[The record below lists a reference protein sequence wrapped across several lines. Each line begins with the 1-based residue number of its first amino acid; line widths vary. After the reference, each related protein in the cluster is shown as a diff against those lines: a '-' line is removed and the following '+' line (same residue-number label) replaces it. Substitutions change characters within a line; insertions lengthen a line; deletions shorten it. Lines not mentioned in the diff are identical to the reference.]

1 MNFANYVDLAA
12 RDKPEKLAVE
22 DPFRSLT
29 FGELAAETNAVA
41 NGLESLGV
49 EAGDRVAMYV
59 PNSVNFVT
67 VYFGAMKRGAIPFP
81 INMRFE
87 GEEIEYVLSDSEAST
102 VVTTGTF
109 EDAITSLDVDSVENV
124 VVSNG
129 SKGIDYEDFVAS
141 ADTDYDVY
149 PRKEDE
155 LAELMY
161 TSGTTGRPKGVEH
174 THGNVNTNA
183 LGLIRYVEWSEHDVG
198 LTVCPC
204 FHVSGLNITVTPF
217 VVLGATNY
225 LLPQW
230 DPETTL
236 EYIEE
241 KDVTYT
247 FFIPTMVTDLLEADT
262 GEYDTDA
269 LENVGV
275 GGAPMPKERI
285 KAVEEALGCTL
296 LEGYGMTETSPLAA
310 VNVPGEDAVRKPG
323 SIGPVSKE
331 VVELRIEDPETGEEV
346 GTNEKGEL
354 LWHGDTI
361 TPGYYKMPEKNREA
375 FVEREGKRW
384 LRSGDIGRMDEDGH
398 IFLEDRVDDMIIT
411 GGENVYPR
419 EVENVL
425 YAIDGVV
432 EAAVFGT
439 PDERLGE
446 TITATIVRDDESD
459 LTVEDVERRCRE
471 ADLAGYKL
479 PRRIEFIEEMPK
491 TSTRKIDKVALRDR
505 FD

>member
-12 RDKPEKLAVE
+12 RNDPDKVAVG
-22 DPFRSLT
+22 DPFRTLT
-29 FGELAAETNAVA
+29 FAELAAETNAVA

-49 EAGDRVAMYV
+49 DAGDRVAMYV
-59 PNSVNFVT
+59 PNSVTFVT

-87 GEEIEYVLSDSEAST
+87 GEEIEYVLNDAEAST
-102 VVTTGTF
+102 MVTTGTF
-109 EDAITSLDVDSVENV
+109 EDEITALDVDSVENV
-124 VVSNG
+124 IVANG
-129 SKGIDYEDFVAS
+129 SKGIDYEEFVAD
-141 ADTDYDVY
+141 ADTSYDVY

-161 TSGTTGRPKGVEH
+161 TSGTTGRPKGVKH
-174 THGNVNTNA
+174 THGNINTNA
-183 LGLIRYVEWSEHDVG
+183 LGLIRYAEWSEHEVG

-204 FHVSGLNITVTPF
+204 FHVSGLNITVTPY

-230 DPETTL
+230 DPETAL
-236 EYIEE
+236 EFIEE
-241 KDVTYT
+241 NDVTYT
-247 FFIPTMVTDLLEADT
+247 FFIPTMVTDLLDADT
-262 GEYDTDA
+262 EAYDTSS
-269 LENVGV
+269 LEIIGV

-285 KAVEEALGCTL
+285 TAVEETFGVTL

-310 VNVPGEDAVRKPG
+310 INLPGEDAVRKPG

-331 VVELRIEDPETGEEV
+331 VVDVRVEDPETGEEV
-346 GTNEKGEL
+346 NTNEKGEL

-361 TPGYYKMPEKNREA
+361 TPGYYNMPEKNEQA

-398 IFLEDRVDDMIIT
+398 LFLEDRVDDMIIT

-425 YAIDGVV
+425 YGIDGVV

-439 PDERLGE
+439 PDDRLGE
-446 TITATIVRDDESD
+446 RITAAIVREDEN
-459 LTVEDVERRCRE
+459 LTVADVEEACRE

-479 PRRIEFIEEMPK
+479 PRRIEFVDEMPK
-491 TSTRKIDKVALRDR
+491 TSTRKIDKVALRDQ